1 MVSELLDLLDEF
13 VDITDLIDDR
23 LSALSDE
30 QEHLVGDSLIANL
43 SSQIE
48 TLDLK
53 KLTLLVDG
61 IKDLGSA
68 ALELRDVKK
77 NYDGIVSG
85 LKELSN
91 YNDILETDYGIEGID
106 VSKLEEAGTNIGYI
120 ASKVG
125 ELMAAYNSTTQG
137 D

>member
-1 MVSELLDLLDEF
+1 MC
-13 VDITDLIDDR
+13 
-23 LSALSDE
+23 
-30 QEHLVGDSLIANL
+30 
-43 SSQIE
+43 
-48 TLDLK
+48 
-53 KLTLLVDG
+53 
-61 IKDLGSA
+61 SA